1 MVARKVRRVA
11 IAAILLFVSVLGL
24 AQGPVFHDI
33 RPGYGV
39 TNCLWLSDYFPNL
52 RGTPGD
58 TRVYILDSGVPGGTA
73 LVLGGTHGNEIAA
86 IMAAVVLVERALP
99 VKGRLIVIP
108 HANNANIDYPDPR
121 YPNQPSLITI
131 QGLGGLERQ
140 FRCGARLT
148 NPRYQ
153 GPDPEEYVNPSG
165 ATFAGYEARN
175 LNRCYPGRPDGTLTE
190 QIAYAI
196 IQLIIKENVDIV
208 IDLHEA
214 GVSSRLANALVSHPR
229 GLEIAA
235 AAVIEL
241 EISGINMKLE
251 QSREEFRGL
260 SHREI
265 GDHTQALSFLLETPN
280 PGQGKEGGD
289 PVNDPAHP
297 LYARVG
303 VHLECI
309 QTVLSTAA
317 QFGVPSVELDKV
329 PTLEEL
335 SESDLAA
342 WLNW

>member
-1 MVARKVRRVA
+1 MMARKVWRMAFV
-11 IAAILLFVSVLGL
+11 AILLFSPFLGL

-39 TNCLWLSDYFPNL
+39 TDCIWLSDYLPAL

-73 LVLGGTHGNEIAA
+73 LILGGTHGNEVAG
-86 IMAAVVLVERALP
+86 IMAAVILVERARPLR
-99 VKGRLIVIP
+99 GRLIVIP

-121 YPNQPSLITI
+121 CPQQPSLITF
-131 QGLGGLERQ
+131 QGPDGLKRQ

-153 GPDPEEYVNPSG
+153 GADPEKYVNPSG
-165 ATFAGYEARN
+165 ATFPGYEARN

-196 IQLIIKENVDIV
+196 IQLIIKENVGIV

-214 GVSSRLANALVSHPR
+214 GVSSRLASTLVSHPR

-241 EISGINMKLE
+241 ETMGIDMKLE

-280 PGQGKEGGD
+280 PGQEGGD

-303 VHLECI
+303 IHLECI
-309 QTVLSTAA
+309 HALLSAAA
-317 QFGVPSVELDKV
+317 QFGVPSVVLNKV

-335 SESDLAA
+335 SASGLAT